1 MTNKTNNSN
10 IKCVCVLI
18 GIFMYCP
25 PPQNDHNITRTFEI
39 NGALE
44 PIGPVGSNYYGIDAK
59 EVREKLKFHLM
70 NEGNV
75 EFQYDKI

>member
-1 MTNKTNNSN
+1 M
-10 IKCVCVLI
+10 CVLI

-25 PPQNDHNITRTFEI
+25 PPQNDHNIPRTFEI

-44 PIGPVGSNYYGIDAK
+44 PIGPVGSNHYGIDAK

-75 EFQYDKI
+75 DFQYDKI